1 MRKALHMSTE
11 ALQLL
16 GSFEALSEAD
26 QIAFTAEILKRSAE
40 WDYASPDDAD
50 LVALAD
56 ETFLEL
62 DRREAG
68 EDVE

>member
-11 ALQLL
+11 ALQVL

-26 QIAFTAEILKRSAE
+26 QSALTAEILKRSVE
-40 WDYASPDDAD
+40 WDYASPEDAD
-50 LVALAD
+50 LLALAD

-68 EDVE
+68 EDAE